1 VKWGIKKAGDEILGQ
16 RSIGPKVNAENRSW
30 FEFTS
35 QKSGAIVGREKS
47 CCCGPRDC
55 QYHLFGGYGATLLHM
70 NGGDVSLALVVFE
83 RFKWGGKTN
92 ISLRALEE

>member
-1 VKWGIKKAGDEILGQ
+1 
-16 RSIGPKVNAENRSW
+16 
-30 FEFTS
+30 
-35 QKSGAIVGREKS
+35 
-47 CCCGPRDC
+47 
-55 QYHLFGGYGATLLHM
+55 M